1 MTDVKQRVRRGER
14 RRTSADAPILVPVSG
29 TAKFAR
35 RVAGTITRPQEVHDM
50 QYLLLLTYR
59 PEDNTQEGT
68 PEFEAEMRR
77 WGELNEEMRQA
88 GVWLGA
94 SGLKSDAATT
104 VRAPQGEVVVT
115 DGPYAET
122 KEVVFSFYIIDV
134 EDLDAAIAWAAKTPA
149 AKYGSIEIHPMD
161 GLELT

>member
-1 MTDVKQRVRRGER
+1 
-14 RRTSADAPILVPVSG
+14 
-29 TAKFAR
+29 
-35 RVAGTITRPQEVHDM
+35 M

-68 PEFEAEMRR
+68 PEFDAEMQR
-77 WGELNEEMRQA
+77 WGELNAEMREA
-88 GVWLGA
+88 GIWVGA
-94 SGLKSDAATT
+94 TGLMPGATT

-122 KEVVFSFYIIDV
+122 KEVLFSFYMIDV

-149 AKYGSIEIHPMD
+149 VRYGSVEIRPMD
-161 GLELT
+161 GVELT

>member
-1 MTDVKQRVRRGER
+1 
-14 RRTSADAPILVPVSG
+14 
-29 TAKFAR
+29 
-35 RVAGTITRPQEVHDM
+35 M

-77 WGELNEEMRQA
+77 WGELNEEMKQA

-94 SGLKSDAATT
+94 SGLTADATT
-104 VRAPQGEVVVT
+104 VRAPQGDVVVT
-115 DGPYAET
+115 DGPFAET
-122 KEVVFSFYIIDV
+122 KEVVFSFYMLEV

-149 AKYGSIEIHPMD
+149 AKYGSIEITPMH